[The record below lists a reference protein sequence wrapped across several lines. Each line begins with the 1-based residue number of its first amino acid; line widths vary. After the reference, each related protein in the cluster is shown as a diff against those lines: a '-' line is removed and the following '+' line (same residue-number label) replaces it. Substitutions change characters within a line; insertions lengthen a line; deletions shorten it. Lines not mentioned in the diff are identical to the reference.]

1 MTATATEN
9 KNPIEEKD
17 FNAFICSQ
25 NGILKGVLVN
35 KKGIISKNFD
45 SLDKLS
51 KVNGYTCLG
60 LGDKPNEI
68 LVGNRV
74 PEIKSFNIKDKTFSN
89 ILKIEEDLGKS
100 TLVGVTSY
108 EGNLV
113 TAAQNGQIIMSGPD
127 AATVDAIEIAWN
139 NRPTKIKNKNLTKA
153 QKQELEEKKKKL
165 TEEEEKELQQK
176 KLEKYRIGK
185 KLTRLRRCP
194 ASMGPTEPLIAVA
207 GQEVELQVWNL
218 KDLQKPVFR
227 ARNVTHDKL
236 DLRVP
241 VWTSDIAWLSPTLI
255 AVCSR
260 HGQIR
265 KYDISGGKRRP
276 VSSLLWLHQDEP
288 ATCTAIVAVNEHEV
302 LVGSATGALV
312 LCDFRKAKYTK
323 RGYPRPLC
331 GILRKFRG
339 SVGAIK
345 EISYSNGYIGAVGL
359 DRFLRVYKFD
369 RKVGLDKNLPLYQVY
384 LKSKLMGIHLM
395 PGFDPEYEEPVE
407 EKKKETAV
415 VQVIDTKDQEEEDS
429 IEVIIA
435 NTRLEQLLS
444 LPKSKYKQKKHPFYK
459 FFLKTEDLR
468 KTLKITDS
476 EDEREKAMDMIREK
490 FVAFKNAAAIRALCD
505 GEVEQDLEDMVP
517 RKKRKYD

>member
-1 MTATATEN
+1 MTVPTETEK
-9 KNPIEEKD
+9 KNPNEEKD
-17 FNAFICSQ
+17 LNAFICSQ
-25 NGILKGVLVN
+25 NGILKGVLIN
-35 KKGIISKNFD
+35 KKGIITKNFD
-45 SLDKLS
+45 NLDKLS
-51 KVNGYTCLG
+51 KVNGYTCIG
-60 LGDKPNEI
+60 QGDKPNEI

-74 PEIKSFNIKDKTFSN
+74 PEIKTFNIKDKTFSN
-89 ILKIEEDLGKS
+89 TVKIEEDLGKN

-108 EGNLV
+108 EGNIV

-127 AATVDAIEIAWN
+127 AATVDAIENQWN
-139 NRPTKIKNKNLTKA
+139 NRPSKMYLTEEK
-153 QKQELEEKKKKL
+153 KQEIEKKKKL
-165 TEEEEKELQQK
+165 STEEEAKELQQK

-194 ASMGPTEPLIAVA
+194 ASLGPTEPLIAVA

-227 ARNVTHDKL
+227 ARNVKPDKL
-236 DLRVP
+236 DIRVP

-265 KYDISGGKRRP
+265 KYDISGGKCRP
-276 VSSLLWLHQDEP
+276 VASLIWIHQDEP
-288 ATCTAIVAVNEHEV
+288 ATCTAIAAVNEHEV
-302 LVGSATGALV
+302 LVGSATGALSH
-312 LCDFRKAKYTK
+312 CDFRGARYTK
-323 RGYPRPLC
+323 RGYPRPMC
-331 GILRKFRG
+331 GIRRKYRG

-359 DRFLRVYKFD
+359 DRFLRVYKFG
-369 RKVGLDKNLPLYQVY
+369 KIGLSKNEPIYQVY
-384 LKSKLMGIHLM
+384 LKSKLMGVYLL
-395 PGFDPEYEEPVE
+395 PGFDPEYEEPKE
-407 EKKKETAV
+407 EKKNENAV
-415 VQVIDTKDQEEEDS
+415 VQVIDTKVQKEKES

-444 LPKSKYKQKKHPFYK
+444 LPNSKYKQKKHPFYN
-459 FFLKTEDLR
+459 FFVKTEELRKKLKT
-468 KTLKITDS
+468 TDS
-476 EDEREKAMDMIREK
+476 EEEREKAMDMIQEK